1 MRVLILVIV
10 SFDKPEYYD
19 MLQVWKEK
27 VRGRSDVWFIQCK
40 PDAEWIGDIVNDIGA
55 EACFARRTR
64 SSPKIEIF
72 FCIFMKRIKPTKLE
86 YLQNL
91 LSKVNGA
98 YLSWNWGDKT
108 GLPENRIETPEYPD
122 TGNGNTIIKW

>member
-1 MRVLILVIV
+1 MILNQLSTIMGINIDKYFIYDLPETQKLQRYYLNSMNNVRWKPAKSFGRNFITADGEINILV
-10 SFDKPEYYD
+10 SCYC
-19 MLQVWKEK
+19 L
-27 VRGRSDVWFIQCK
+27 S
-40 PDAEWIGDIVNDIGA
+40 
-55 EACFARRTR
+55 
-64 SSPKIEIF
+64 EIDDEF
-72 FCIFMKRIKPTKLE
+72 KLE